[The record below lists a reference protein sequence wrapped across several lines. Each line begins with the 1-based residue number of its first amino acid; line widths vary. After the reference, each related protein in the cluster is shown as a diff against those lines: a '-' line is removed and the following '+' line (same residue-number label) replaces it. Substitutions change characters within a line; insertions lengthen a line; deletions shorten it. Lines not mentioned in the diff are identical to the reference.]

1 MKDLRETTIDSQ
13 VVYDGNF
20 LQMRRDRVRLP
31 NGHESAREF
40 IVHPGAATMIPIFP
54 DERILV
60 ERQYR
65 YPVGLTMIEM
75 PAGKI
80 DPGESAIQTAK
91 RELVEETGYL
101 AREWAFL
108 TRLHPAI
115 GFATEVMDLFLCR
128 DHAQSRRGRVPRDRD
143 RAAGL
148 ARRRVARRATH
159 RRQDA
164 DRHVLARADVL
175 RGVALAGVRAR
186 GVGRGSEARCF
197 ALRATRRRVPSS
209 PAPRC
214 REQLAGRAMRVAAV
228 RRKGWDSNPRTLARR
243 RFSRPVQSAAL
254 PPFLEGSG
262 VYRAR
267 GRSIRVGD
275 RPSGP

>member
-13 VVYDGNF
+13 LVYDGSF

-80 DPGESAIQTAK
+80 DPGESAIQTAR

-128 DHAQSRRGRVPRDRD
+128 DLVQTAHSPDEDEFLEIEVVSLGWLVD
-143 RAAGL
+143 
-148 ARRRVARRATH
+148 
-159 RRQDA
+159 
-164 DRHVLARADVL
+164 
-175 RGVALAGVRAR
+175 
-186 GVGRGSEARCF
+186 E
-197 ALRATRRRVPSS
+197 LRAGRLTDVKTQIATFWLERMFSGAWPW
-209 PAPRC
+209 PEFE
-214 REQLAGRAMRVAAV
+214 REA
-228 RRKGWDSNPRTLARR
+228 
-243 RFSRPVQSAAL
+243 
-254 PPFLEGSG
+254 
-262 VYRAR
+262 
-267 GRSIRVGD
+267 
-275 RPSGP
+275 